1 MGIRLVRQYRY
12 ENRPGWGIGVVG
24 DWQCETCG
32 RIVYPETNI
41 IDVPQ
46 NEVRDGCRRCQ
57 EASETANRV
66 AEDWWGKHSGIIYRS
81 KAWGSTGFYGL
92 RDDLLIYLARGV
104 ASDELKRFVRRNRVE
119 LPPVDTAR

>member
-1 MGIRLVRQYRY
+1 MALRVVRQYRY
-12 ENRPGWGIGVVG
+12 ENRPGQGIGVVA
-24 DWQCETCG
+24 DWLCETCG
-32 RIVYPETNI
+32 RIVYPETHI

-57 EASETANRV
+57 AAADTAYSV
-66 AEDWWGKHSGIIYRS
+66 ATEWWAKHPHTSYRS
-81 KAWGSTGFYGL
+81 MVWGSTGFYGL
-92 RDDLLIYLARGV
+92 RDDLLIYFARGV